1 MEIHFFFI
9 YIGTCEMDVVLNHPN
24 NIAYDAKTCEVESME
39 ERPISGKC
47 VINSNAIT
55 SAVNTSDIDSMEDKP
70 SSPTEDVLNSWMDN
84 LFYYS
89 I

>member
-70 SSPTEDVLNSWMDN
+70 SSPTEDVLNS
-84 LFYYS
+84 
-89 I
+89 

>member
-1 MEIHFFFI
+1 
-9 YIGTCEMDVVLNHPN
+9 MDVVLNHPN

-70 SSPTEDVLNSWMDN
+70 SSPTEDVLNS
-84 LFYYS
+84 
-89 I
+89 

>member
-1 MEIHFFFI
+1 
-9 YIGTCEMDVVLNHPN
+9 
-24 NIAYDAKTCEVESME
+24 
-39 ERPISGKC
+39 
-47 VINSNAIT
+47 
-55 SAVNTSDIDSMEDKP
+55 MEDKP